1 VPTLLPTK
9 SEHFFNH
16 TAISLNVIFAK
27 SLVTSLEIEQ
37 TKISS
42 VLNAIKEVTPNH
54 NVTLPSWKEVTMMM
68 TLRTTNQKMKL
79 LKKMK
84 KVLTFQK
91 QIAASLKTTKT
102 IGSLLSEIK
111 SNHPEINHNQSEL
124 PQSVFKKSVTLLP
137 AQPPNQN
144 LPAVTQHLNLTT
156 STPINQT
163 QNKRQK
169 ENQSIND
176 SNSPLLPI
184 SNCKKPNTNALNNE

>member
-1 VPTLLPTK
+1 
-9 SEHFFNH
+9 
-16 TAISLNVIFAK
+16 
-27 SLVTSLEIEQ
+27 LVTSLEIEQ

-91 QIAASLKTTKT
+91 QIAATLKTTKT